1 MRLQAGA
8 GRHLNILEIVM
19 TASAVAVAVAGDD
32 RDFNFNLPLY
42 ETAVIFVYLDTGV
55 SLSVVD
61 NRMLVDSSV
70 AEDVVSTVVAPAAVS
85 PDCRASAYWVRVPEP
100 GPCICH
106 PPAAAHPPVSRHE
119 VRVGAQR
126 LDVNRNSWQYSQ
138 YSVSTG
144 YILAPALSLELQMKV
159 IRRYAK
165 MLQSRRRPL
174 LGQLPLLFA
183 IPHPLTQL
191 S

>member
-1 MRLQAGA
+1 
-8 GRHLNILEIVM
+8 M

-42 ETAVIFVYLDTGV
+42 ETAVILVYLDTGV

-61 NRMLVDSSV
+61 NRVLVDSCV
-70 AEDVVSTVVAPAAVS
+70 AEDVASPVVAPAAVS

-100 GPCICH
+100 EPCICH

-119 VRVGAQR
+119 VKVGAQR

-138 YSVSTG
+138 YSEKASTG

-174 LGQLPLLFA
+174 LGQLPLLCE